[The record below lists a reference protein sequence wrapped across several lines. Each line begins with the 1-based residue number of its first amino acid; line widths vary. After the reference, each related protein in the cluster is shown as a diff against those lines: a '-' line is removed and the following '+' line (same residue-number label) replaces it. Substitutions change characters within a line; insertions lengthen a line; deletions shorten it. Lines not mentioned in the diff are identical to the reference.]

1 MCTWP
6 QTHIDGM
13 NNVWIVKPAGKSR
26 GRGIRLFNDL
36 DQLFAYIKGE
46 LLQTLAECAAAQQHL
61 LCPILSILQTLLTPS
76 LPPTISLAYQK
87 YMHQPCSHRLTAPPP
102 HTLSFTPNTLQVRVH
117 WSAVRCV
124 AQNYVEFF
132 IHHYLPG
139 LSTFYTFTPHLH
151 PH

>member
-1 MCTWP
+1 
-6 QTHIDGM
+6 M

-61 LCPILSILQTLLTPS
+61 LRPILSILQTLLPPS

-87 YMHQPCSHRLTAPPP
+87 YMHQPYSHHLAAP
-102 HTLSFTPNTLQVRVH
+102 T
-117 WSAVRCV
+117 
-124 AQNYVEFF
+124 
-132 IHHYLPG
+132 
-139 LSTFYTFTPHLH
+139 H
-151 PH
+151 PHFH